1 MIKVNGIAGVFV
13 YAQDPKRL
21 ADWYA
26 LHFGLEFLSDT
37 TDTYFMEFYHRDDN
51 DPTKRTST
59 VFAIMP
65 ARRPLGDDRREYL
78 INYRVDDL
86 AGFLTQMQARGVAT
100 SPVEEQ
106 NDGRFPESKGLFT
119 WITDLEG
126 NHIELYQPV

>member
-26 LHFGLEFLSDT
+26 LHFGLEFLSDIA
-37 TDTYFMEFYHRDDN
+37 DTYFMEFYHRDDTN
-51 DPTKRTST
+51 PTKRNST

-65 ARRPLGDDRREYL
+65 ARSPLGTDRREYL

-86 AGFLTQMQARGVAT
+86 ADFLAQMQARGVAT
-100 SPVEEQ
+100 GSVEEQ
-106 NDGRFPESKGLFT
+106 NDGRFPGSKRAIYLDYRPGRQS
-119 WITDLEG
+119 
-126 NHIELYQPV
+126 Y